1 MSDIEEQNEEVRSKG
16 QRSGGAYLSVD
27 TRDPLFRKFLIATWG
42 FFGLVFMG
50 MQMWL
55 VSNVSDIKAALP
67 LLANKDLQL
76 DAHLASTDKRVDR
89 LEDKQDALRSRVDQL
104 DGRGM
109 RGGPE
114 TKVPRGN

>member
-1 MSDIEEQNEEVRSKG
+1 LSDIDEQNEDLRSKG

-27 TRDPLFRKFLIATWG
+27 TRDPLFRKFMMWTWG
-42 FFGLVFMG
+42 SFGLLFMG
-50 MQMWL
+50 MQVWL
-55 VSNVSDIKAALP
+55 VSNVADIKASLP
-67 LLANKDLQL
+67 LYANKDLQL

-89 LEDKQDALRSRVDQL
+89 LEDKQDALRSRVDQI

-114 TKVPRGN
+114 VKRGR